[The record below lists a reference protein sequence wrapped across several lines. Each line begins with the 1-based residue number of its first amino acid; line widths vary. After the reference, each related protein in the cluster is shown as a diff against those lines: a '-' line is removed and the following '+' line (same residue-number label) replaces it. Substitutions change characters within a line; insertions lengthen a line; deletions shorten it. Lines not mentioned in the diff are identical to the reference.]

1 MDTKGGRFSLEI
13 NGRTFTGRGAAKIN
27 PSTVA
32 LENGANQ
39 DGSGYS
45 TVKPKLATLE
55 LSFDRGRSDRVKWD
69 AAMLLQTVNVTFVE
83 TDLTPPLTHLF
94 TRGRW
99 AGEGAEIDTATGEVT
114 GLKIETD
121 SYQAV

>member
-1 MDTKGGRFSLEI
+1 MDTKGGRFTLEI

-45 TVKPKLATLE
+45 TIKPKLASLD
-55 LSFDRGRSDRVKWD
+55 LSFDRGRSAAVKWD
-69 AAMLLQTVNVTFVE
+69 AAFMLARVNVTFVE
-83 TDLTPPLTHLF
+83 SDVGVTHLF
-94 TRGRW
+94 TNGRW
-99 AGEGAEIDTATGEVT
+99 SGEGAEIDSSTGEVT
-114 GLKIETD
+114 GIKIETD

>member
-32 LENGANQ
+32 IENGANQ
-39 DGSGYS
+39 NGSGYS
-45 TVKPKLATLE
+45 MVKPRLATLD

-69 AAMLLQTVNVTFVE
+69 AAMLLERVNVTFVE
-83 TDLTPPLTHLF
+83 TDLNPSVTHLF
-94 TRGRW
+94 TNGRW
-99 AGEGAEIDTATGEVT
+99 AGDGAEIDSATGEVT